1 MGEPKTISIEA
12 SLRWPMIQFRRM
24 NRSDIPALVK
34 MSRDNMSSII
44 RSAWGLE
51 WRDEPLLEWLMSKDV
66 DTEVAMHEG
75 DLAGYVSLEVV
86 DRYLFV
92 TSIQL
97 WKDLQHR
104 GFGTEIMRH
113 VEAKAMDAGYE
124 GVELVVQMTNEAA
137 LRFYRHLGYRKVCR
151 KGNNFLMRKT
161 LIETGKV

>member
-1 MGEPKTISIEA
+1 
-12 SLRWPMIQFRRM
+12 M

-34 MSRDNMSSII
+34 MSRENMASII

-66 DTEVAMHEG
+66 ETEVAMFEG
-75 DLAGYVSLEVV
+75 DIAGYVSLEVV

-97 WKDLQHR
+97 WRDLQHK

-113 VEAKAMDAGYE
+113 VEAKAIDANYE
-124 GVELVVQMTNEAA
+124 GGELVVQMTNETA
-137 LRFYRHLGYRKVCR
+137 LRFYRHIGYRKVCR

-161 LIETGKV
+161 LIGPGKD

>member
-1 MGEPKTISIEA
+1 
-12 SLRWPMIQFRRM
+12 MIQFRGM

-34 MSRDNMSSII
+34 MSRENMASII

-66 DTEVAMHEG
+66 ETEVAMLDG

-86 DRYLFV
+86 DSYLFV

-97 WKDLQHR
+97 WRGMQHQ

-113 VEAKAMDAGYE
+113 VEAKAVEAGYE
-124 GVELVVQMTNEAA
+124 GVELVVQMTNEAG
-137 LRFYRHLGYRKVCR
+137 LHFYRHLGYRKVCR
-151 KGNNFLMRKT
+151 RGNNFLMRKT
-161 LIETGKV
+161 LIEPAKVRINTNDPIPQTCDRRA

>member
-1 MGEPKTISIEA
+1 
-12 SLRWPMIQFRRM
+12 MIRFRAM

-34 MSRDNMSSII
+34 MSRENMASII

-66 DTEVAMHEG
+66 ETEVAMLEG
-75 DLAGYVSLEVV
+75 DIAGYVSLEVV

-97 WKDLQHR
+97 WRDLQHK

-113 VEAKAMDAGYE
+113 VEAKAVAAKLE
-124 GVELVVQMTNEAA
+124 GVELVVQMTNDTA

-161 LIETGKV
+161 LIGPDKD

>member
-1 MGEPKTISIEA
+1 
-12 SLRWPMIQFRRM
+12 MIHFRAM

-34 MSRDNMSSII
+34 MSRDNMATII

-51 WRDEPLLEWLMSKDV
+51 WRDEPLLDWLMSKDV
-66 DTEVAMHEG
+66 DTEVAMLDGE
-75 DLAGYVSLEVV
+75 LAGYVSLESV

-104 GFGTEIMRH
+104 GLGTEIMGH
-113 VEAKAMDAGYE
+113 VETKAVDAGYE
-124 GVELVVQMTNEAA
+124 GVELVVQMTNDAA
-137 LRFYRHLGYRKVCR
+137 LLFYSHLGYRNVCR

-161 LIETGKV
+161 LKEPGKG